1 MTIDSSLLP
10 DKIFDF
16 NVYDDADKLIGTGE
30 ELTLP
35 NFEPLS
41 STTAGGGIMG
51 EIDVPLVGM
60 FKSMEMELAFNSLYS
75 DFKRYARVGH
85 AANITI
91 RAATNTLNR
100 ETFEPTP
107 KGIRIAM
114 RGIAKKIEMGKLK
127 RGEATDTKVTLE
139 LIYVACYLDDQEV
152 IMLDKLNN
160 VYRVDG
166 TDAML
171 DISALL

>member
-1 MTIDSSLLP
+1 MTIDSTLLP
-10 DKIFDF
+10 DKIYKF
-16 NVYDDADKLIGTGE
+16 NVYDDADKLIGVGE

-35 NFEPLS
+35 DLEPLS
-41 STTAGGGIMG
+41 STTSGSGIMG

-60 FKSMEMELAFNSLYS
+60 FKSIEVEIPFNSLYS
-75 DFKRYARVGH
+75 DFKNYARVGH
-85 AANITI
+85 SANLTI

-100 ETFEPTP
+100 ETFEPVP

-114 RGIAKKIEMGKLK
+114 RGICKKLSFGKIK
-127 RGEATDTKVTLE
+127 SGEATDTKVTME
-139 LIYVACYLDDQEV
+139 LIYIAVYLDDQEV
-152 IMLDKLNN
+152 IVLDKLND